1 MIRNNIFTIIVTAII
16 IYLSFANAKTF
27 EGVDIF
33 KIPYLDKIV
42 HFCLYFLLMMV
53 IIIEHRKSLTN
64 TRILIFIALVPVI
77 LGGIIEL
84 LQSDLTTSRT
94 GDVLDILS
102 NTSGVVCSLL
112 LWLLIRPYRSVPVR

>member
-1 MIRNNIFTIIVTAII
+1 MIRNNIFTILVTAII

-42 HFCLYFLLMMV
+42 HFCLYFLLMIV

-64 TRILIFIALVPVI
+64 TRILISIALIPVI
-77 LGGIIEL
+77 LGSLIEL
-84 LQSDLTTSRT
+84 LQSDLTTTRSA
-94 GDVLDILS
+94 DILDIIS
-102 NTSGVVCSLL
+102 NTSGVICSIL
-112 LWLLIRPYRSVPVR
+112 LWLLIRPYRFDQVR